1 MDASSK
7 KKRTRGKL
15 SREMI
20 EDAAFEVIEREGL
33 SGFSMRKLAA
43 RLGCEAMSIYH
54 HFPSQAHLYEALV
67 DRQMSGLVIPD
78 DSLPWRERARIG
90 MQEFRRVAT
99 EHPAFAPFIVVYRMN
114 SPPCL
119 AKLNA
124 IIGLFEDGGFGPELS
139 ARLFRAAG
147 YYLMGAI
154 LDETNGYARGPSA
167 VTPVPG
173 EVIMRDFPS
182 VAAVAPWFQT
192 PEHKANFDYGLTLML
207 DAFDA
212 ELAKATGAKPDGS

>member
-1 MDASSK
+1 MHTPPSK
-7 KKRTRGKL
+7 TREPL
-15 SREMI
+15 TRERI
-20 EDAAFEVIEREGL
+20 ELAAFEVIEAEGFAE
-33 SGFSMRKLAA
+33 FSTRKLAK

-54 HFPSQAHLYEALV
+54 HFPSKAHLLDALI
-67 DRQMSGLVIPD
+67 DRIVGAMPAPPSD
-78 DSLPWRERARIG
+78 LPPRERLRFAAEAFRDAG
-90 MQEFRRVAT
+90 MSQ
-99 EHPAFAPFIVVYRMN
+99 PAFFQYLAIHRMN
-114 SPPCL
+114 TQV
-119 AKLNA
+119 A
-124 IIGLFEDGGFGPELS
+124 IRWLDGTVGLFREAGLSDEVS
-139 ARLFRAAG
+139 ARLFRVVG
-147 YYLMGAI
+147 FYLMGAI

-212 ELAKATGAKPDGS
+212 ELAKAKGAKPDGS